1 MYRSSS
7 LCEGRGQNGDCEA
20 LEHGITYEPRRPTSG
35 KLLVEQSAVHLSTL
49 LSGPLYS
56 WMNPGKPDASAKHPR
71 KAHPETLV
79 PSVCSTTAED
89 ELDTGAEVRLEVEL
103 GFKVEVVE
111 FVFGTEVVLEVNFS
125 EVEVSFSEVEVVFVV
140 DSVLEFL

>member
-1 MYRSSS
+1 
-7 LCEGRGQNGDCEA
+7 
-20 LEHGITYEPRRPTSG
+20 
-35 KLLVEQSAVHLSTL
+35 
-49 LSGPLYS
+49 
-56 WMNPGKPDASAKHPR
+56 MNPGKPDASAKHPR

-140 DSVLEFL
+140 DSVLEFLWIEVEVEVMVVLKSEVVELSWATAKAAKATTINLVNCIARDVNM